1 MSVPSS
7 KLVFRVG
14 IYEYNVKLL
23 FSNMIKYMCSGVQWT
38 KMSIQT
44 AKTVKLENPNVIASL
59 IRGKSGDEP
68 FIFPAN
74 AHNLLWAFLL
84 VRKLKILITYDPLV
98 LSQFF
103 KKVNWSEFN
112 FLFSDIMFIYLLP
125 YICCTF
131 VTKIKFESGL

>member
-1 MSVPSS
+1 
-7 KLVFRVG
+7 
-14 IYEYNVKLL
+14 
-23 FSNMIKYMCSGVQWT
+23 MCSGVQWT

-84 VRKLKILITYDPLV
+84 VRKLKIAITFDPLV

-103 KKVNWSEFN
+103 KKVNWSKFN
-112 FLFSDIMFIYLLP
+112 FIFSDIMFIFLLP
-125 YICCTF
+125 YLCCTF
-131 VTKIKFESGL
+131 VTKIKFASGL

>member
-1 MSVPSS
+1 MSVLSS

-68 FIFPAN
+68 FIFAVN

-84 VRKLKILITYDPLV
+84 VRKLKIAITFDPLV

-125 YICCTF
+125 YVCCTF
-131 VTKIKFESGL
+131 VTKIKFASGL

>member
-1 MSVPSS
+1 
-7 KLVFRVG
+7 
-14 IYEYNVKLL
+14 
-23 FSNMIKYMCSGVQWT
+23 
-38 KMSIQT
+38 MSIQT

-68 FIFPAN
+68 FIFPVN

-84 VRKLKILITYDPLV
+84 VRKLKIAITFDPLV

-125 YICCTF
+125 HVCCTF
-131 VTKIKFESGL
+131 VTKIKFTSGL